1 MPRIKKDHP
10 IVGWGY
16 HRIMAKLKS
25 KKLLQEIIKERPD
38 KSEAEIKKAIKRAI
52 KTLTAYYNGKVME
65 HEESIRKACAEL
77 KIDYVDDIVTVK
89 YRKKI

>member
-10 IVGWGY
+10 CIGWGY
-16 HRIMAKLKS
+16 HRVMAKLKS

-38 KSEAEIKKAIKRAI
+38 KSEAE
-52 KTLTAYYNGKVME
+52 
-65 HEESIRKACAEL
+65 L